1 MQQQQLIINGVNET
15 IGASNWPRDL
25 DAAKRGEGDFG
36 VPMPNP
42 IMTRSQALVNMNRAS
57 ALKSEVQWMLDN
69 THQDPWDSTPMRSIV
84 TILANTV
91 YAYQVFIAEL
101 DKVAPPERPIEDT
114 PTTPIP
120 ETETKPGIMDWIK
133 ANPIPVAIGGFL
145 IFNFV
150 ILPKNKRLLFPVK
163 R

>member
-1 MQQQQLIINGVNET
+1 MQLVINGVNET

-25 DAAKRGEGDFG
+25 EAAKRGEGDFG

-42 IMTRSQALVNMNRAS
+42 IMSRSQALVNMNRAR
-57 ALKSEVQWMLDN
+57 ALKSEIQWMLDN

-84 TILANTV
+84 TILGNTE

-101 DKVAPPERPIEDT
+101 DKVAVPERPVEET
-114 PTTPIP
+114 PVPIP
-120 ETETKPGIMDWIK
+120 DDTDTKPSVMDWIK
-133 ANPIPVAIGGFL
+133 ANPIPVAVGAFL
-145 IFNFV
+145 VFNFV

>member
-1 MQQQQLIINGVNET
+1 MQLVINGVNET

-25 DAAKRGEGDFG
+25 EAAKRGEGDFG

-42 IMTRSQALVNMNRAS
+42 IMSRSQALVNMNRAR
-57 ALKSEVQWMLDN
+57 ALKSEIQWMLDN

-84 TILANTV
+84 TILGNTE

-101 DKVAPPERPIEDT
+101 DKVAVPERPVEEN
-114 PTTPIP
+114 PVPIP
-120 ETETKPGIMDWIK
+120 DDTETKPGVMDWIK
-133 ANPIPVAIGGFL
+133 ANPIPVAVGAFL
-145 IFNFV
+145 VFNFV